1 MYDKLVVKVNNTYI
15 SGFVLETKHDTD
27 KSDLKKIPNTS
38 GLVKK
43 KQIIIAKT
51 EIEDRIPNIDDL
63 AINSALTAV
72 KNKLPDVS
80 NLVKT
85 NRL

>member
-43 KQIIIAKT
+43 KT
-51 EIEDRIPNIDDL
+51 DYNC
-63 AINSALTAV
+63 
-72 KNKLPDVS
+72 
-80 NLVKT
+80 
-85 NRL
+85 

>member
-1 MYDKLVVKVNNTYI
+1 M
-15 SGFVLETKHDTD
+15 
-27 KSDLKKIPNTS
+27 DL
-38 GLVKK
+38 LKK